1 MFRKGLIIAA
11 YDLTTKIVSLLLASS
26 KVKMLSDNL
35 SSNSGCMM
43 QSVVGSL
50 TAPWVF
56 FQGKKVDWVSL
67 SVQSFES
74 VSVTFTTVGDKVKIS
89 VLSDSGVFKNN

>member
-1 MFRKGLIIAA
+1 MVIKVFDTFKETALQAMRVSAVFRKGLIIAA

-56 FQGKKVDWVSL
+56 F
-67 SVQSFES
+67 
-74 VSVTFTTVGDKVKIS
+74 
-89 VLSDSGVFKNN
+89 